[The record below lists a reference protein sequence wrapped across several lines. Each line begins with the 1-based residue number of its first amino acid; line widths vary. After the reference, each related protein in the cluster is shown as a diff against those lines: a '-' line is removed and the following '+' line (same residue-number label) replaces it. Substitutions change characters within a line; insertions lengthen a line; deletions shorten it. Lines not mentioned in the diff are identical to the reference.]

1 MGPVLI
7 VIFPPRLDLPLCIF
21 ERREPVLF
29 QALLTKSAV
38 EAFYVRVLDWLSGSD
53 KIQLHPEAVRWY
65 RKAADQGNA
74 RGQHNLGIMCEIGQG
89 VPQDYAEAAKWYRK
103 AAEQGD
109 ANAQSNLGIMYAKGQ
124 GLPQNYVLAHMWY
137 NIAALRYPASEK
149 EDREQAVRNRD
160 LISSKM
166 TPAQIAEAQRLVQ
179 EWKLKMQQ

>member
-1 MGPVLI
+1 
-7 VIFPPRLDLPLCIF
+7 
-21 ERREPVLF
+21 
-29 QALLTKSAV
+29 
-38 EAFYVRVLDWLSGSD
+38 
-53 KIQLHPEAVRWY
+53 
-65 RKAADQGNA
+65 
-74 RGQHNLGIMCEIGQG
+74 

-137 NIAALRYPASEK
+137 NITALRYPASEK
-149 EDREQAVRNRD
+149 EHREQAVRYRD